1 MFEYEETF
9 TEDSDVIT
17 VKSSSGRGKYEI
29 VSITIEDKTATFTI
43 DATVE
48 VVEMLQ
54 RAIAHNDA
62 TFDEDVANI

>member
-9 TEDSDVIT
+9 TEDSDAIT
-17 VKSSSGRGKYEI
+17 VKSSAGEGKYEI
-29 VSITIEDKTATFTI
+29 VSITIEDRTVTFTI

-54 RAIAHNDA
+54 RAIAHNYE
-62 TFDEDVANI
+62 TFEDVANI